1 MTENGKHRIER
12 IKMKIL
18 AFYSFMCYNEMKRNL
33 CNTALNERKSAMT
46 AVKEKAY
53 AKINLYIDVDSL
65 RQDGFHD
72 IVTVMHSVSLSDEI
86 TVSLL
91 SRGARR
97 VTLILDGNKRLP
109 TDAKNLC
116 VVAANA
122 FLERASIDADI
133 LIRLN
138 KRIPISAGLAG
149 GSSDAAAVLR
159 ALNKLFKRRLTDK
172 VLLDLALS
180 VGSDVPYCLIG
191 GTALCKGRGERIE
204 RLNSALSLHTVVAV
218 AKEHVST
225 PQAYKLLDERY
236 SSFDGSI
243 AHSEPELLNGVCE
256 GAKSGVLALP
266 RLYNIFESVILP
278 SCPGAMMIRSRMTE
292 LGASFSLMSG
302 SGPSVFG
309 IFPTEESARAAETVL
324 REEGITAFYAHSV

>member
-1 MTENGKHRIER
+1 MNAKKVER
-12 IKMKIL
+12 E
-18 AFYSFMCYNEMKRNL
+18 SV
-33 CNTALNERKSAMT
+33 MT

-53 AKINLYIDVDSL
+53 AKINLYIDVEKL
-65 RQDGFHD
+65 RSDGFHD
-72 IVTVMHSVSLSDEI
+72 IITVMHSLSLSDEV
-86 TVSLL
+86 TATLVSC
-91 SRGARR
+91 SQRK
-97 VTLILDGNKRLP
+97 VTLTIDGNKRLP

-116 VVAANA
+116 VIAANA
-122 FLERASIDADI
+122 FLERAAIDAEI
-133 LIRLN
+133 VIKLN

-159 ALNKLFKRRLTDK
+159 ALNKLFKRPLTDK
-172 VLLDLALS
+172 VLLELALS

-204 RLNSALSLHTVVAV
+204 RIGSALSLHTVVAV

-225 PQAYKLLDERY
+225 PQAYKLLDEKY
-236 SSFDGSI
+236 SSFDGSVD
-243 AHSEPELLNGVCE
+243 HSEPELLNRVCE
-256 GAKSGVLALP
+256 GAKSGVLDLQ

-278 SCPGAMMIRSRMTE
+278 SCPGAMMIKERMTE

-309 IFPTEESARAAETVL
+309 IFPTEESAMMAKTVL
-324 REEGITAFYAHSV
+324 EEEGITAFYAHSV